1 MKRCLTLLIMREMQ
15 SKTTMRYH
23 FTPVR
28 MAIIKKFTNS
38 KCSRRC
44 GEKGTLL
51 RCWWKC
57 KLIQPLWR
65 KLWRFLKT
73 LGIKLPNAPI
83 ISLLV
88 VYPEETVIETAA
100 VFTIDSTWKQSRCS
114 SIDEWIKKLW
124 NITQP

>member
-1 MKRCLTLLIMREMQ
+1 M
-15 SKTTMRYH
+15 
-23 FTPVR
+23 
-28 MAIIKKFTNS
+28 
-38 KCSRRC
+38 
-44 GEKGTLL
+44 
-51 RCWWKC
+51 
-57 KLIQPLWR
+57 IQPLWR
-65 KLWRFLKT
+65 TLWRFLKT